1 MTSRAATDVFAEL
14 KSIKALLGGAG
25 PASTNAAATP
35 LPPSAAAAA
44 AAAAISTSDEED
56 FGPPPPQRGF
66 RAGATQDAAKMREL
80 KRQVAALRQQQAE
93 GEDRARRLQDAL
105 AAAQHDGALL
115 AQRYQAQLQAKQEEV
130 RGGTLKGVRLMCRA
144 CACILGQACLS
155 TS

>member
-25 PASTNAAATP
+25 PAGTNAAATP
-35 LPPSAAAAA
+35 LPPSA

-56 FGPPPPQRGF
+56 FGPPPPQRAV

-80 KRQVAALRQQQAE
+80 ERQVAALRQQQAE